1 MSNYK
6 EALNKIAELVGYKF
20 NEEVTKVEFERVALE
35 GGEVF
40 ITNQTEGELTLGD
53 TIYIETEE
61 GFEVAPSGTHR
72 LDDGRE
78 IVLDEESVLVEI
90 REEGSEEEVV
100 VEETKEDEEMSEET
114 EASTSSEVTDL
125 KQAIH
130 DLLIGFN
137 EEFNKLNERF
147 NTLEEDYNQ
156 FKKEE
161 SIKPLKEETK
171 LKQNF
176 SDFRMEMIKNLKK

>member
-1 MSNYK
+1 
-6 EALNKIAELVGYKF
+6 
-20 NEEVTKVEFERVALE
+20 
-35 GGEVF
+35 
-40 ITNQTEGELTLGD
+40 
-53 TIYIETEE
+53 
-61 GFEVAPSGTHR
+61 
-72 LDDGRE
+72 
-78 IVLDEESVLVEI
+78 
-90 REEGSEEEVV
+90 
-100 VEETKEDEEMSEET
+100 
-114 EASTSSEVTDL
+114 
-125 KQAIH
+125 
-130 DLLIGFN
+130 LLIGFN